1 MKLMPLLG
9 MPDTVTTTFPVLA
22 PVGTVT
28 PMLVA
33 LQPEN
38 VVAGVP
44 PKVTVLLPWLVPKFV
59 PLIVT
64 VVPTAP
70 LVGDTPVI
78 VGPCNTWK
86 LLLTG
91 AAAAKLVLPA
101 WFAVMLHVPTETSV
115 AEEPDT
121 VQTGRVV
128 LV

>member
-1 MKLMPLLG
+1 MPLLG
-9 MPDTVTTTFPVLA
+9 TADTVTTTFPVVA

-33 LQPEN
+33 LQLEY

-44 PKVTVLLPWLVPKFV
+44 PKVTVLLPRLVPKLV

-70 LVGDTPVI
+70 LVCDKPVI
-78 VGPCNTWK
+78 IGPCNTWK
-86 LLLTG
+86 FLLTG
-91 AAAAKLVLPA
+91 AAAAKLLFPA
-101 WFAVMLHVPTETSV
+101 WFAVMLHVPTVTSV
-115 AEEPDT
+115 TDDPVT
-121 VQTGRVV
+121 VHTASVV